1 MYLPWRKY
9 ASKPSLAEKI
19 EEEKPKPK
27 VETAPVM
34 DKQPKAPSLPPSK
47 HSATEPQ
54 LPPEDREG
62 QVPMTRRQKRVT
74 TTLKDSQ
81 NTFAMLTTFNEVD
94 MHV

>member
-62 QVPMTRRQKRVT
+62 RVSFVMVLYLDQKM
-74 TTLKDSQ
+74 
-81 NTFAMLTTFNEVD
+81 FVD
-94 MHV
+94 VY